1 MGTCNDIWQLCVHYW
16 PVLVG
21 NSLEWFEFA
30 VYGYLETYMERNFFQ
45 GSAIATWLGFC
56 ATFCA
61 RPLGG
66 TLLGLLSD
74 VLGRQRAVVASGL
87 GMLLAT
93 CGQGLLPTPRAWGDD
108 SLVGQA
114 GLCLLL
120 ALRLLQGLCAGGEI
134 GAVATYVAEVAAPRS
149 MGRCSA
155 LISVSG
161 NLGFLLARAA
171 VWGCQGFFTEEAL
184 RKQPFLMHLEGH
196 RMKIE

>member
-1 MGTCNDIWQLCVHYW
+1 MGTWHDMGQLLWHYW

-30 VYGYLETYMERNFFQ
+30 VYGYLETYMERTYFR
-45 GSAIATWLGFC
+45 GSALATWLGFC

-66 TLLGLLSD
+66 TALGLLSD
-74 VLGRQRAVVASGL
+74 VLGRQKAVVASGL

-93 CGQGLLPTPRAWGDD
+93 CGQGLLPTPRGWGEG
-108 SLVGQA
+108 SVPGQL

-134 GAVATYVAEVAAPRS
+134 GAVATYVAEVAAPSS

-161 NLGFLLARAA
+161 NMGFLLARAA
-171 VWGCQGFFTEEAL
+171 VWGCQGFFSEEAT
-184 RKQPFLMHLEGH
+184 RFAANFQE
-196 RMKIE
+196 R